1 MEADGGDPTQ
11 PTQNV
16 LDPRRIG
23 QQNSGFSDEDISDIL
38 CLLYP
43 YSPFARQEVHRIAQ
57 DDKSHIVGTDEAA
70 AIEPNY
76 EEEDQADRFR
86 VAPANTGEYA
96 VILRLSADVKDPL
109 LGFQFGRN
117 HGRCDFCFRND
128 PMKRLSNVHFR
139 IYVNEYGVVMLEDQ
153 STNGT
158 IVDSHLLRGKNPND
172 KADVRRTL
180 THGSR
185 IKILM
190 HAEARDLEFLVRIPK
205 REGSYDRAYI
215 HNLEDYFD
223 RLKELREER
232 ANRTLVPGT
241 GGHPDLFAAP
251 KTRAPARP
259 RIPLPSGT
267 THENVDRFPK
277 EWRGSD
283 RYNRVGQIGK
293 GAFAVVHK
301 VTSKFDG
308 NPYAAKEL
316 EKRRFMKDGVL
327 DQKVENEMKI
337 MQRVNHP
344 NVVRY
349 IEHFDWENRLL
360 IIIMEYVPGGDL
372 GKLVVDRGPLPEP
385 LVQQMT
391 SQLLSAIGYLHE
403 NNITHRDV
411 KPDNILI
418 QSVNPFE
425 VKLTDFGL
433 SKIVDNESTFLQ
445 TFCGTLLYCAPEV
458 YSEYTEYDDH
468 GFRQPRNR
476 QRRPPQG
483 QRYDHAV
490 DIWSLGGVLFYSLT
504 TRPPYPVKNG
514 ISYSE
519 LLHQIMTTQ
528 LNTVPLIQKNVSHEA
543 VHFLCSML
551 QRRPEERATIS
562 DLQHHPWQG
571 GGPRP
576 DDERSLDEV
585 TDDELEV
592 GASQLSLQEGQGRHF
607 VDPSPAREVL
617 DEVLD
622 DLLEEFSDKENS
634 GQHDTFGRPGKGPR
648 LFGEL
653 NVSAMGSSGVIP
665 ADRLNLPLSG
675 PRRRAED
682 SMETEI
688 QDSVGSGDSS
698 ARGNGSAGGV
708 QLSMSAAHGQSMDQ
722 LQSLVENVRSQSL
735 GAAESAVQDD
745 LRVKSPTASQS
756 VLNGSYYTA
765 SKRKPGYDT
774 SDEFEERR
782 QKEKP
787 VFKRLR
793 SEGNMETLADQAL
806 EECILLASMPLVK
819 RLESGRLID
828 GPQDKTFFWVGRELA
843 TWHLEYPEMTELQR
857 QVFEQAAEARKESFT
872 PGKSPLWDLAMKY
885 FPPTPLS
892 QQMEDTEPPS
902 GPATAGV
909 MPRAAL
915 HRETRNLADLVD
927 SSMVLPPT
935 APVPQAE
942 EEEDSLPDTLPPT
955 QRIVP
960 ILAEEG
966 AHRALA
972 VLESAPD
979 SVIPGIAVPITDA
992 LMSWGRSPE
1001 NTAIYTPRSETKV
1014 PKFAIKVLLWKDGY
1028 DPSRRSSSKTVQPW
1042 EQEGDSTGYSFYV
1055 STKAT
1060 MGIHVNGF
1068 HLRSSKPPTS
1078 SPEWVQ
1084 LHNGDEIVVWGG
1096 MGDPQKTKLIFRC
1109 FWGGSAQAR
1118 PACRASPPRPVSSSV
1133 ARRIEEAFV
1142 KTEKRMRAEAE
1153 RNRKMEEAQRDLI
1166 RRQARVHYERER
1178 TRVFEERIL
1187 DAREHL
1193 AAVKATM
1200 TATTT
1205 MTAASRR
1212 GSPASAPPTGT
1223 TTTTRLNLGT

>member
-1 MEADGGDPTQ
+1 MEGDGVDLTQ

-23 QQNSGFSDEDISDIL
+23 QQNSGFSDEDISDII

-43 YSPFARQEVHRIAQ
+43 YSPFARREVHRIAQ
-57 DDKSHIVGTDEAA
+57 EDRRHIVGTDEAA
-70 AIEPNY
+70 AIEPDY

-86 VAPANTGEYA
+86 VAPPNTGEHA
-96 VILRLSADVKDPL
+96 VILRLSAEVKDPL
-109 LGFQFGRN
+109 QGFQFGRN
-117 HGRCDFCFRND
+117 PSRCDLCFRND

-139 IYVNEYGVVMLEDQ
+139 IYVNEYGVVMLEDR

-158 IVDSHLLRGKNPND
+158 IVDSHLLRGKNPNN
-172 KADVRRTL
+172 ADIRRTL

-190 HAEARDLEFLVRIPK
+190 HDEARDLEFLVRIPK
-205 REGSYDRAYI
+205 REGSYDRAYT
-215 HNLEDYFD
+215 HNLEDYFY
-223 RLKELREER
+223 RLKELREE
-232 ANRTLVPGT
+232 AENKTLTPGP
-241 GGHPDLFAAP
+241 GGHPDLFATP
-251 KTRAPARP
+251 KTRAPPRP
-259 RIPLPSGT
+259 RIPLPSAT

-283 RYNRVGQIGK
+283 RYNKVGQIGK

-316 EKRRFMKDGVL
+316 EKRRFMKNGVL

-337 MQRVNHP
+337 MQRVQHP

-372 GKLVVDRGPLPEP
+372 GKLVADRGPLPEP

-391 SQLLSAIGYLHE
+391 SQLLSALGYLHE

-433 SKIVDNESTFLQ
+433 SKMVDNESTFLQ

-458 YSEYTEYDDH
+458 YSEYTEYDDN

-476 QRRPPQG
+476 ARRPPRG

-490 DIWSLGGVLFYSLT
+490 DIWSLGGVLFYALT

-519 LLHQIMTTQ
+519 LLHQIMTTE
-528 LNTVPLIQKNVSHEA
+528 LNAAPLIQHNVSHEA
-543 VHFLCSML
+543 IHFLCSML
-551 QRRPEERATIS
+551 QRRPEARAAIS
-562 DLQHHPWQG
+562 DLQQHPWQG

-576 DDERSLDEV
+576 DDEQSLDAI

-592 GASQLSLQEGQGRHF
+592 GASQLSLHEGQGPHF
-607 VDPSPAREVL
+607 LDAHPPGEVA

-622 DLLEEFSDKENS
+622 DLLGEFSDKENS
-634 GQHDTFGRPGKGPR
+634 ENHGTFGRPGQGAR

-653 NVSAMGSSGVIP
+653 NVSAVGSSGVIP
-665 ADRLNLPLSG
+665 ADRLNLAISDSCH
-675 PRRRAED
+675 RAED

-688 QDSVGSGDSS
+688 RDSISSGDASTP
-698 ARGNGSAGGV
+698 GNGPTGGV
-708 QLSMSAAHGQSMDQ
+708 QLPMSAAPGQSTDQ
-722 LQSLVENVRSQSL
+722 LQSLVENVQSQSL
-735 GAAESAVQDD
+735 GASA
-745 LRVKSPTASQS
+745 AAQS
-756 VLNGSYYTA
+756 VLNGSYYTT

-782 QKEKP
+782 RQEKP

-793 SEGNMETLADQAL
+793 SEANMEALANQSL
-806 EECILLASMPLVK
+806 EDCILLASVPLVK

-828 GPQDKTFFWVGRELA
+828 GPQDKTFFWVGHELA

-857 QVFEQAAEARKESFT
+857 QVFEQAAEARKETFS
-872 PGKSPLWDLAMKY
+872 PGKSPLWDLAMKH

-892 QQMEDTEPPS
+892 QWIEDTEQNPD
-902 GPATAGV
+902 PATAAAV
-909 MPRAAL
+909 SRATPQ
-915 HRETRNLADLVD
+915 RETGNIADVAD
-927 SSMVLPPT
+927 RSMPPT
-935 APVPQAE
+935 APCRQGGEE

-979 SVIPGIAVPITDA
+979 SVIPGISIPITDS
-992 LMSWGRSPE
+992 LMSWGRAPG
-1001 NTAIYTPRSETKV
+1001 NTAVYIPRSETKV
-1014 PKFAIKVLLWKDGY
+1014 PKYAVKMLLWKDGY
-1028 DPSRRSSSKTVQPW
+1028 DPSKRSSSKTVQPW
-1042 EQEGDSTGYSFYV
+1042 EQDGDSFGYSFYV

-1060 MGIHVNGF
+1060 MGIHINGF
-1068 HLRSSKPPTS
+1068 HLRSSASPS
-1078 SPEWVQ
+1078 SSSEWIQ
-1084 LHNGDEIVVWGG
+1084 LYNGDEIVVWGG

-1118 PACRASPPRPVSSSV
+1118 PASLLPRPVSPSA
-1133 ARRIEEAFV
+1133 ARKIEEAFA
-1142 KTEKRMRAEAE
+1142 KTERRLRTEVE
-1153 RNRKMEEAQRDLI
+1153 RTRKMEEAQRDLA
-1166 RRQARVHYERER
+1166 RRQARVQLERER
-1178 TRVFEERIL
+1178 TRVFEEKIL
-1187 DAREHL
+1187 DAREYL
-1193 AAVKATM
+1193 GAMKATM
-1200 TATTT
+1200 TTMT

-1212 GSPASAPPTGT
+1212 GSPASGPPTGT
-1223 TTTTRLNLGT
+1223 TTRLDLGT